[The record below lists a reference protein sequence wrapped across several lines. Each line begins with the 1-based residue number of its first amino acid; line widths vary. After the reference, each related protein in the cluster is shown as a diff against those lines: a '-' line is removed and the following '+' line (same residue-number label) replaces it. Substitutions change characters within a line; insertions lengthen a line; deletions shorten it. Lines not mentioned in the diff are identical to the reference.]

1 MPISLITHLTDV
13 RIVRG
18 QSPLAN
24 QHPELFSR
32 LQLDP
37 AQQDQSS
44 SSLTPSSGFSLST
57 SEHGSTSP
65 ECSTV
70 VKSCKHCSFSF
81 RIDDKQ
87 KDGLDYC
94 SKGMIIAMRQASA

>member
-1 MPISLITHLTDV
+1 MGDV
-13 RIVRG
+13 GIVRG

-37 AQQDQSS
+37 AQLDQSTTCS
-44 SSLTPSSGFSLST
+44 TPSSGLSPST

-65 ECSTV
+65 ECTTV

-87 KDGLDYC
+87 KDGLDFC
-94 SKGMIIAMRQASA
+94 SKGRTITILLVTS